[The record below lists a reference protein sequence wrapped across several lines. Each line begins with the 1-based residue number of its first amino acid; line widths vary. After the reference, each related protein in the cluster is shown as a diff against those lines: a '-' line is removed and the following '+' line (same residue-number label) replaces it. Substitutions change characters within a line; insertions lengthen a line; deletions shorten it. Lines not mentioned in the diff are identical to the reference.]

1 MKDLP
6 PCCPPA
12 PAVTHLGKGQATASN
27 YRAWCG
33 WVYSLPPAPLGPQ
46 GDPPGGPGHGFR
58 VRSWD
63 AEAGGWGPLGL
74 ACLALDHPG
83 VRVSVVH
90 QCILLTPQQLHLLGR
105 RGGGEVGRGPCRLRG
120 KAGEGIEAQ

>member
-1 MKDLP
+1 MLSP
-6 PCCPPA
+6 SPRSH
-12 PAVTHLGKGQATASN
+12 TFRQ
-27 YRAWCG
+27 RAG
-33 WVYSLPPAPLGPQ
+33 DGLKLQGLVWVGPQ
-46 GDPPGGPGHGFR
+46 PASCLSGSPADPPRGPGHGFR

-83 VRVSVVH
+83 VRVGVVH

-105 RGGGEVGRGPCRLRG
+105 GGGREVGRGPCRLRG
-120 KAGEGIEAQ
+120 QDGEGTEAQ